1 MTREE
6 IMEYVAEQFGIE
18 PNEDG
23 EHDIRDYDWISGCYI
38 NGKWLC
44 LAKVV
49 KMIENI
55 VE

>member
-6 IMEYVAEQFGIE
+6 IMEYVAEYFGIE

-23 EHDIRDYDWISGCYI
+23 EHDIRDYDWQSGCYI
-38 NGKWLC
+38 NGKWFC

-49 KMIENI
+49 EMIENI